1 MVLLDYI
8 VAAIPMLG
16 ILVFVHEF
24 GHFVVAKLCGVR
36 VLKFSL
42 GFGSPIGFGRHRL
55 RWERNG
61 TEYVISWIP
70 LGGFVRMLGESLPGD
85 EVSAAEIP
93 VDARPDEF
101 LESKPA
107 WQKIAI
113 TLAGPFMN
121 LALPV
126 VLLTGMLWTGMEKP
140 DSVIG
145 MVESGSPAA
154 EAGLEAG
161 DRIVALDGQPVE
173 WWRQVTRS
181 VRESR
186 PGQELSVEVDRGSEQ
201 LLLPLRVGTRDA
213 LDPYGEA
220 QEVGWVGLGHDRL
233 PALVGVPDA
242 ESPASRSGLRSGD
255 LILRVG
261 EREVEDW
268 AEWRDAYQATIGDF
282 VEIEVA
288 EGLSEEAAHE
298 RRTLPAL
305 GTLGALGVIPA
316 PILVGAVVEGM
327 PAAEAGLAE
336 GDLVLEVDGRPVGSF
351 HNFADT
357 IRASEGA
364 PLALTYARDGQTRT
378 VELRAV
384 ERTVPG
390 LFGIDGMEQTVY
402 QIGLSHALATLPGS
416 RALDRERNPLRAVP
430 RAFWMTVD
438 NVGVM
443 LDGLGK
449 MFSGQVGLDQVRGPI
464 TIVQFARKSL
474 DLGWQAYLTMMI
486 FISLNLGI
494 LNLLPIPI
502 LDGGQLVIHSIEGIK
517 RAPISLRTREFVQ
530 QIGFVVLMFLMGLA
544 FWNDLSAQWK
554 KLVDWLSTGL

>member
-1 MVLLDYI
+1 MVLFDYI

-55 RWERNG
+55 RWERHG

-70 LGGFVRMLGESLPGD
+70 LGGFVRMLGEAIPGD
-85 EVSAAEIP
+85 EEADLDIP
-93 VDARPDEF
+93 QDARPDEY
-101 LESKPA
+101 LDAKPA

-113 TLAGPFMN
+113 TLAGPAMN

-126 VLLTGMLWTGMEKP
+126 VLLTGMLWVGMSKP

-145 MVESGSPAA
+145 LVERASPAA
-154 EAGLEAG
+154 EAGLEPG
-161 DRIVALDGQPVE
+161 DRIVAIDDAPVR
-173 WWRQVTRS
+173 WWRQVQRR
-181 VRESR
+181 VRETP
-186 PGQELSVEVDRGSEQ
+186 PGQDLQVSVNRGDQTLS
-201 LLLPLRVGTRDA
+201 LNLNVGGRDS

-220 QEVGWVGLGHDRL
+220 REVGWVGIGHDRL
-233 PALVGVPDA
+233 PAVIGVPQAD
-242 ESPASRSGLRSGD
+242 SPAALLGLRSGEV
-255 LILRVG
+255 ILGVG
-261 EREVEDW
+261 DTETEDW
-268 AEWRDAYQATIGDF
+268 DQWVQAYAAAPAGT
-282 VEIEVA
+282 VEVEVA
-288 EGLSEEAAHE
+288 EGLEEEAPRE
-298 RRTLPAL
+298 KRVIPAL
-305 GTLGALGVIPA
+305 GSVSALGVIPA
-316 PILVGAVVEGM
+316 PILVGAVVPDM
-327 PAAEAGLAE
+327 PAAEAGLAA
-336 GDLVLEVDGRPVGSF
+336 GDLVLELDGRPVGSF
-351 HNFADT
+351 HHFADT
-357 IRASEGA
+357 IRASGGV
-364 PLALTYARDGQTRT
+364 PLSLTFARQGETQT
-378 VELRAV
+378 VELQAV
-384 ERTVPG
+384 QRTVPG
-390 LFGIDGMEQTVY
+390 LFGIDGMEETVY

-416 RALDRERNPLRAVP
+416 RGLDRERNPLVAVP
-430 RAFWMTVD
+430 RAVAMTGENIVA
-438 NVGVM
+438 M

-449 MFSGQVGLDQVRGPI
+449 MFSGQVGLEQVRGPI

-530 QIGFVVLMFLMGLA
+530 QIGFVTLMFLMGLA

>member
-1 MVLLDYI
+1 MVLFDYI

-70 LGGFVRMLGESLPGD
+70 LGGFVRMLGEAIPGD
-85 EVSAAEIP
+85 EASAAEIP
-93 VDARPDEF
+93 PDARPDEF
-101 LESKPA
+101 LDAKPA

-113 TLAGPFMN
+113 TLAGPAMN
-121 LALPV
+121 LALPI
-126 VLLTGMLWTGMEKP
+126 VLLTGMLWVGMPKP
-140 DSVIG
+140 NSVIG
-145 MVESGSPAA
+145 LVERGSPAA
-154 EAGLEAG
+154 EAGLEPG
-161 DRIVALDGQPVE
+161 DRIVSIDGTPVR
-173 WWRQVTRS
+173 WWRQVQRS
-181 VRESR
+181 VRAAE
-186 PGQELSVEVDRGSEQ
+186 PGQDLEITVDRGGQS
-201 LLLPLRVGTRDA
+201 LSLVLPVGVRDS

-220 QEVGWVGLGHDRL
+220 REVGWLGLGHDRL
-233 PALVGVPDA
+233 PALIGVPQAD
-242 ESPASRSGLRSGD
+242 SPAALSGLRSGD
-255 LILRVG
+255 VVVRVG
-261 EREVEDW
+261 GVETEDW
-268 AEWRDAYQATIGDF
+268 DSWVQTYAGVVRPT
-282 VEIEVA
+282 VEVEVA
-288 EGLSEEAAHE
+288 EGLEEDAPRE
-298 RRTLPAL
+298 RRTIPAL
-305 GTLGALGVIPA
+305 GSVSALGVIPA
-316 PILVGAVVEGM
+316 PILVGAVVPDM
-327 PAAEAGLAE
+327 PAEEAVPKA
-336 GDLVLEVDGRPVGSF
+336 GDLVLELDGRPVGSF
-351 HNFADT
+351 HHFADT

-364 PLALTYARDGQTRT
+364 PLSLTYAREGETQT
-378 VELRAV
+378 VPLKAV
-384 ERTVPG
+384 QRTVPG
-390 LFGIDGMEQTVY
+390 IFGIDGLEETVY
-402 QIGLSHALATLPGS
+402 QIGLSHAVATLPGP
-416 RALDRERNPLRAVP
+416 RGLDRERNPLVAIPRAV
-430 RAFWMTVD
+430 AMTGENIVA
-438 NVGVM
+438 M
-443 LDGLGK
+443 LDGLSR
-449 MFSGQVGLDQVRGPI
+449 MFSGQVGLEQVRGPI

-530 QIGFVVLMFLMGLA
+530 QIGFVTLMLLMGLA